1 MLIIIDIIGNIFL
14 DYGGLKMKFLI
25 KCGKLNIVV
34 FYFNEVLY
42 VIINCVGLKKFSF
55 LCRE

>member
-25 KCGKLNIVV
+25 KCGELNIVG
-34 FYFNEVLY
+34 FFFLNEVLY
-42 VIINCVGLKKFSF
+42 VIINWVGLKKI
-55 LCRE
+55 